1 LILWVALQTER
12 GVTDFRDNL
21 LALPWEFGDP
31 GVRLGGSTQDRLS
44 LPRIFKVVLKST
56 GAHVPVPGDIFRT
69 AQYSGSFTQDFLH
82 CIFQGPQ
89 IELMRSDVCFSLLRP
104 EVAV

>member
-1 LILWVALQTER
+1 MILWVALQTER

-56 GAHVPVPGDIFRT
+56 GARGAGHPLQIARCQRVVGLSPDQHVRLWWLPL
-69 AQYSGSFTQDFLH
+69 A
-82 CIFQGPQ
+82 
-89 IELMRSDVCFSLLRP
+89 
-104 EVAV
+104 